1 MPRDTFFNLEEE
13 KQERIID
20 VAISEFEIKTY
31 QNVSVNTI
39 VRKAHISK
47 GSFYQYFEDKK
58 DLYQFLIDK
67 MVQEKLKYI
76 TEAMSNPLNHGFFEL
91 MRDTYRSGL
100 EFAKDNPRYLNIG
113 NMLFADNTSPLYQ
126 EIVKNN
132 VHRSRQIYEKLM
144 MIGIERGEVKSDI
157 DIPMM
162 AHIISDMHISII
174 EYYQKNI
181 STDFDEKM
189 LVVLDGLIKFLKEG
203 IGVPET
209 N

>member
-1 MPRDTFFNLEEE
+1 LPRDTFFNLEEE